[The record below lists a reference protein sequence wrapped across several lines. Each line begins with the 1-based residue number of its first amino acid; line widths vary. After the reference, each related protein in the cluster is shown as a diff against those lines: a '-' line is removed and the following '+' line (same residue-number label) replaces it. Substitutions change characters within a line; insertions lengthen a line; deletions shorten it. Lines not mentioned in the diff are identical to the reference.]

1 MKRHAK
7 VHKNAGKST
16 IPAMQI
22 LSKDIVISFLGGG
35 SPQIVCTIVGGS
47 AKIVLIR
54 TRGEGGQKTRFL
66 PVRTIWM
73 VPYIRSHKILY

>member
-1 MKRHAK
+1 MDGYLLLLCMPHCY
-7 VHKNAGKST
+7 
-16 IPAMQI
+16 
-22 LSKDIVISFLGGG
+22 LDIVQDYCHFFFLGGG
-35 SPQIVCTIVGGS
+35 SPKIVCTIVGGL

-73 VPYIRSHKILY
+73 FPYMTDLF